1 MRIRHHGWVLA
12 AALLLAAAVSW
23 VSLGLTARQLLRG
36 WHNGIEFLQEELPPD
51 WSVMGDGWDALV
63 QTLHIAYLGTLL
75 GLAVSLPLS
84 ALAARNLFPAA
95 VSTPARGLLAAIRV
109 LPSLL
114 WALLFVIIVGFGP
127 LAGVLAIGLY
137 SVGYLGKLQ
146 YETLE
151 GLPRD
156 SLDVARATGA
166 SRFQLTRWVVL
177 PEAGNALVSQ
187 AMFMFEYN
195 VRASTIV
202 GIVGAGGI
210 GQLMN
215 RYLSVHQYDRIFTLL
230 FLVFLTVVV
239 IDWLSLKVRGAFL
252 DEGPPTRPGWGRAL
266 ADAVGF
272 RRGP

>member
-1 MRIRHHGWVLA
+1 MRVRHPGWVLA
-12 AALLLAAAVSW
+12 GLLLVMAAVSW
-23 VSLGLTARQLLRG
+23 FALDLSVRQLVRG
-36 WHNGIEFLQEELPPD
+36 WANGIEFLQDELPPD
-51 WSVMGDGWDALV
+51 WSVLGPGWDALV

-84 ALAARNLFPAA
+84 ALAAQNLFPAW
-95 VSTPARGLLAAIRV
+95 VSTPARGILAAIRV

-114 WALLFVIIVGFGP
+114 WALLFVIVVGFGP
-127 LAGVLAIGLY
+127 LAGVLAIGFY

-151 GLPRD
+151 GLPSA

-166 SRFQLTRWVVL
+166 SRFQLVRWVAL

-187 AMFMFEYN
+187 ALFMFEYN

-215 RYLSVHQYDRIFTLL
+215 RYLSVQQYDRIFTLL
-230 FLVFLTVVV
+230 FLIFLAVVV
-239 IDWLSLKVRGAFL
+239 IDWLSLKIRGTFL
-252 DEGPPTRPGWGRAL
+252 EKAPPSRPGWGRTFAE
-266 ADAVGF
+266 AIGI
-272 RRGP
+272 RRRH